1 MQCKCGA
8 VCGGDVFRTYLS
20 SFYHLYPHY
29 RVIKTVKSYKCQL
42 MHTEP
47 GKKEGQVAPWPRQR
61 RKAWRGQRELAGGIL
76 SFYSCMELVFSYP
89 SSQQRQS
96 G

>member
-1 MQCKCGA
+1 MQCKWVVA

-47 GKKEGQVAPWPRQR
+47 SKKEGQVAARDKEEKLGWRMEMKCCPEPRR
-61 RKAWRGQRELAGGIL
+61 
-76 SFYSCMELVFSYP
+76 
-89 SSQQRQS
+89 
-96 G
+96 